1 MTAILRSALLAAF
14 LLSPVAC
21 NSFDVGGGGSEPKRL
36 RPMPPGPAPWTEN
49 TPPPTAT
56 PPPGY
61 PQPCHEIYAQDV
73 VPAYQ
78 LTIDEGHLDD
88 LRSNHLDKSWHPA
101 VFEYDGETRDVMV
114 KNRGNGTCGTKLQLA
129 IAFNR
134 VDPEGRFRGFR
145 RLIVDH
151 ANCRIFDERLSLAFA
166 RDDVGGHAAACANH
180 ATLHVNGVYEGLYS
194 NLEAMNKDWL
204 TRNFGPALNDGNL
217 WEEGNQLE
225 TNEETGTNEI
235 LLAYKATE
243 TLSEVEM
250 YLDVEH
256 AVRMWAME
264 AVIPATDNF
273 FVDGWNYFLY
283 EHPERG
289 IIYVPR
295 DYDKA
300 TPWDMRFVTLD
311 PMDYSTAH
319 HPIPIVLDDPAYQE
333 LYLRTLHD
341 VLDRYDPET
350 FAARQDLWWAQVKD
364 FAYADPALGLDPGEL
379 PRYVPDGVRARV
391 QWLRENL
398 PPRPE

>member
-1 MTAILRSALLAAF
+1 M
-14 LLSPVAC
+14 AC
-21 NSFDVGGGGSEPKRL
+21 NSFDADGGGGKSKGL
-36 RPMPPGPAPWTEN
+36 RPIPPDLLPWVGQTPTPTE
-49 TPPPTAT
+49 TPTS
-56 PPPGY
+56 GY
-61 PQPCHEIYAQDV
+61 PQPCHEIYAQDK
-73 VPAYQ
+73 VPAYA
-78 LTIDEGHLDD
+78 LTIEDGDLDA
-88 LRSNHLDKSWHPA
+88 LRANHLDKTWRPA
-101 VFEYDGETRDVMV
+101 VFTYDGETRDVMV

-129 IAFNR
+129 IAFNQ

-166 RDDVGGHAAACANH
+166 REDIGGHAAACANH
-180 ATLHVNGVYEGLYS
+180 ATLHVNGVFEGLYT

-204 TRNFGPALNDGNL
+204 TRNFGRDFNDGNL
-217 WEEGNQLE
+217 WEEGSQLE
-225 TNEETGTNEI
+225 TNEETGTADI
-235 LLAYKATE
+235 LEAYKSTAT
-243 TLSEVEM
+243 LAEVEM

-256 AVRMWAME
+256 AVRYWAME

-300 TPWDMRFVTLD
+300 TPWDTRFVTLD
-311 PMDYSTAH
+311 PMDWSSAH
-319 HPIPIVLDDPAYQE
+319 HPIPIVLEDPAYEE

-341 VLDRYDPET
+341 VLDAYDPET
-350 FAARQDLWWAQVKD
+350 FAARQDLWWAQIRD
-364 FAYADPALGLDPGEL
+364 HAYADESLGLDPGEL

-391 QWLRENL
+391 EWLRAHL